1 MEDQCKI
8 VVTAA
13 LPYSYSIPHLGNFVG
28 SILPADVYYKY
39 LKMSQKDA
47 IFICGSDQHGTSGEA
62 TAIKANTTQ
71 DILSEEIHSRLKEIF
86 SKYNCTFT
94 YYGKTHTEQN
104 RSVVYEIFKALDNHS
119 YIVEVENIMPY
130 CNNNQMYLADT
141 LIEGTCPY
149 CKYNGAKG
157 NQCENC
163 GRLLEPQQLVEPHCT
178 ICGNKDLVFKSV
190 KSLAL
195 ALDKLQDKIFTFIN
209 SSLGNH
215 WSKNSVNK
223 PISYIKEGLK
233 PREITRNTKWGF
245 SVPKKGY
252 EDQNIYVWFDALIG
266 YIGITKEWDESR
278 WEGYWKGRGNRIIH
292 FMGKDNIEFHT
303 LVWPG
308 ILIGA
313 DLGFTMPTTIRAS
326 EYLLSKGLKF
336 SKSRGAGL
344 DMEKAIQILPA
355 DYWRFMLMYLYP
367 ETADTDLSDSLAL
380 QIINGVI
387 NDNIGNLINRV
398 MKFAKENSKLLTLD
412 CRAPAEIGR
421 VGEIFEKYIKCFDS
435 FALREALQSI
445 VELSSLGNSL
455 IGNQKPWLRIKDA
468 KNHAALSAELSDL
481 LSIVYTLGVL
491 LWPFTPK
498 KSADILA
505 YFGIE
510 KEPNFEML
518 KDKPLF
524 NREKEV
530 IPLFEKI
537 DDKKGAFTLG

>member
-39 LKMSQKDA
+39 LKMQKKDA

-62 TAIKANTTQ
+62 TAIKANTTP
-71 DILSEEIHSRLKEIF
+71 DVLSEKMHARLKDIF

-94 YYGKTHTEQN
+94 YYGKTHTEEN
-104 RSVVYEIFKALDNHS
+104 RSVVYEIFGALDRNS
-119 YIVEVENIMPY
+119 YIVEIENTMPY
-130 CNNNQMYLADT
+130 CNTNKMYLADT
-141 LIEGTCPY
+141 LIEGECPY
-149 CKYNGAKG
+149 CGYKSAKG

-163 GRLLEPQQLVEPHCT
+163 GRLLEPQQLIEPHCS
-178 ICGNKDLVFKSV
+178 ICGNKDLVFKKV

-195 ALDKLQDKIFTFIN
+195 ALDKLQDKILAFIN
-209 SSLGNH
+209 GRSGEH
-215 WSKNSVNK
+215 WSKNAVNK
-223 PISYIKEGLK
+223 SISYIKEGLK
-233 PREITRNTKWGF
+233 PRDITRNTKWGF

-266 YIGITKEWDESR
+266 YIGITKEWNEKR
-278 WEGYWKGRGNRIIH
+278 WEEYWKGDNNRIIH

-308 ILIGA
+308 ILIGS
-313 DLGFTMPTTIRAS
+313 GINFTMPTTIRAS
-326 EYLLSKGLKF
+326 EYLLSRGLKF
-336 SKSRGAGL
+336 SKSKGSGI
-344 DMEKAIQILPA
+344 DMEEAIHILPA
-355 DYWRFMLMYLYP
+355 DYWRFILMYLYP
-367 ETADTDLSDSLAL
+367 ETADTDFSDSLAV
-380 QIINGVI
+380 QIINGVM
-387 NDNIGNLINRV
+387 NDNLGNFINRV
-398 MKFAKENSKLLTLD
+398 MKFTKENSKLLKFD
-412 CRAPAEIGR
+412 CRLPAEIEAIEQ
-421 VGEIFEKYIKCFDS
+421 VFEKYTKCFGS

-468 KNHAALSAELSDL
+468 KNHAELSSELSDL
-481 LSIVYTLGVL
+481 LSIVYSLGVL

-498 KSADILA
+498 KSAELLS

-510 KEPNFEML
+510 IEPDFEML
-518 KDKPLF
+518 RRKPVF
-524 NREKEV
+524 NAEKEV
-530 IPLFEKI
+530 LPLFEKI
-537 DDKKGAFTLG
+537 DEKKGLHLS